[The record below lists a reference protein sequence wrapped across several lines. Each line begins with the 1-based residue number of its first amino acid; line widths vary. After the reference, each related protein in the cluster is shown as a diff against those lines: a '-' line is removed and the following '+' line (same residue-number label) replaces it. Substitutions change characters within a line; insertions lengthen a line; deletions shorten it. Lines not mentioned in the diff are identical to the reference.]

1 MIVTEGSRR
10 KKKMLAKLVF
20 KSIITT
26 EETYPYSVELKFALE
41 CHNVETFFDEAY
53 EYISNIINGKIVGTT
68 TECLGYSYFSKISDE
83 EFKKLE
89 EMSIHNLND

>member
-1 MIVTEGSRR
+1 
-10 KKKMLAKLVF
+10 MLAKLVF

-41 CHNVETFFDEAY
+41 CHNAETFFDEAH
-53 EYISNIINGKIVGTT
+53 EYVSNIINGKIVSTT
-68 TECLGYSYFSKISDE
+68 TECLGYTYFSSIDDK

-89 EMSIHNLND
+89 EMDIHNLND